1 MFEVLNSAYIV
12 PIGAFVLAGVLTG
25 FGVWKKVREA
35 EMAHERELRIREMEH
50 AQRMK
55 ELELE
60 GQRLSAAPKPNAPAE

>member
-12 PIGAFVLAGVLTG
+12 PLGAFVLAGVLGG
-25 FGVWKKVREA
+25 FGVWKKVRDA
-35 EMAHERELRIREMEH
+35 EMAHERELKIKEMEH

-60 GQRLSAAPKPNAPAE
+60 GQRLAAGPKTGE